1 MTPTNA
7 RKAKSTLPKPH
18 KKADTSDTALSK
30 NKKIKNKNKNRNRK
44 IKNKNKKIIGKE
56 FYSCQIEEKQP
67 KRKTVEQPK
76 QNRVK
81 SSNQLGRCGR
91 KRPKMDE
98 NRVFPTNQVNMDL
111 FSIDGNFIKKKFA
124 DQKSNV
130 TTAATQLFPSP
141 FDNRT
146 SGPPLPVP
154 RNKWSPKIWSPWT
167 NDPQPIDGNYVKIKV
182 ADQESNVT
190 MVSCSGTKD

>member
-1 MTPTNA
+1 
-7 RKAKSTLPKPH
+7 
-18 KKADTSDTALSK
+18 
-30 NKKIKNKNKNRNRK
+30 
-44 IKNKNKKIIGKE
+44 
-56 FYSCQIEEKQP
+56 
-67 KRKTVEQPK
+67 
-76 QNRVK
+76 
-81 SSNQLGRCGR
+81 
-91 KRPKMDE
+91 MDE

-111 FSIDGNFIKKKFA
+111 FSIDRNFIKKKFA

-167 NDPQPIDGNYVKIKV
+167 NDPQPTDGNYVKIKV

>member
-7 RKAKSTLPKPH
+7 RKTKSALPKPLR
-18 KKADTSDTALSK
+18 KANTSDAALMK
-30 NKKIKNKNKNRNRK
+30 NKNIKNKRK
-44 IKNKNKKIIGKE
+44 SKNKKIIGKE
-56 FYSCQIEEKQP
+56 FYSCQMEEKQP
-67 KRKTVEQPK
+67 KRKAVKQPRH
-76 QNRVK
+76 NRMK
-81 SSNQLGRCGR
+81 SSNQLGRRR

-98 NRVFPTNQVNMDL
+98 IPIFPTNQVNMEI
-111 FSIDGNFIKKKFA
+111 FSSDGNFIKKKFA
-124 DQKSNV
+124 DQNSNV
-130 TTAATQLFPSP
+130 TMAATQLVPSP
-141 FDNRT
+141 FDPRT
-146 SGPPLPVP
+146 SGLPLPVP